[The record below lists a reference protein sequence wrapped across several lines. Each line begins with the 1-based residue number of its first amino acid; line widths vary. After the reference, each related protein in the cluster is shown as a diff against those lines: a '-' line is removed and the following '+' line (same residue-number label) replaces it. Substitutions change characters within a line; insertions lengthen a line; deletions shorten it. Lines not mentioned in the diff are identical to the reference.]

1 MERLIQEDP
10 FLAHGQRSRV
20 DHRWRLGKANHR
32 CIVSLSVSGLPVLE
46 RYRSMTG
53 ARRDSSS
60 WRVHWRLLCCLCPS
74 IAISHSIPTQSV
86 RFDGLNSK
94 VHGRSGWRGARVL
107 RSDAAN
113 ESRKPQKAERGESK
127 RPKLTTRARFPQSRM
142 TRPLGAE
149 NPPPVPALRLAS
161 C

>member
-94 VHGRSGWRGARVL
+94 VHGRSGWRGARVCAAMQPMNRASHKRQSEAKASD
-107 RSDAAN
+107 RSSQHVRA
-113 ESRKPQKAERGESK
+113 SLKAE
-127 RPKLTTRARFPQSRM
+127 
-142 TRPLGAE
+142 
-149 NPPPVPALRLAS
+149 
-161 C
+161 